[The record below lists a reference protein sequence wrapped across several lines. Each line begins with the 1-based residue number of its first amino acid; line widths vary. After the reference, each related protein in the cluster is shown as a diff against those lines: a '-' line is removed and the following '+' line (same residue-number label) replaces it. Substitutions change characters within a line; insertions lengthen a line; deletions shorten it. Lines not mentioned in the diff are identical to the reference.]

1 MGWQRN
7 SINLDIGGKGT
18 YRKGGSRFGGGLT
31 CLMDSPGQGSYIGK
45 ASILFL
51 SRLSRSS
58 TARSWVNMTRSI
70 SSRIMACFHSS
81 MRQAPCVGGILLM
94 MRGLRGSS
102 GLRMDPRYPRRLS
115 PKTCL
120 RREGIPCFI
129 SRWRACPPSPIQRI
143 AMSSEYQWRGILM
156 RIRTLDRNCLA
167 GLI

>member
-18 YRKGGSRFGGGLT
+18 YRKGGSRFGGRPDVPDGFAWPRFVYREGL
-31 CLMDSPGQGSYIGK
+31 DPIP
-45 ASILFL
+45 L
-51 SRLSRSS
+51 S
-58 TARSWVNMTRSI
+58 ARSWVNMTRSI